1 MESPINPLAAAIL
14 ENQLSHAYPRLADA
28 ERARYAGLVD
38 SIRKP
43 GDVVVDAVPGGENQW
58 TVTICSADFP
68 GALSLIVGLLT
79 AYRLDVLSADVQTL
93 SFPET
98 VVDKSPLRPA
108 TRRRLPSAQPT
119 APARRLVDRFEV
131 RSLTRPAPD
140 LWQAFRADFVGLI
153 AAEHSEEARDEV
165 IDRVSEVFRTLGSS
179 DAKLLPLAIEISN
192 APAQRQT
199 LVRVRSADTPGFL
212 FAFANA
218 LADLAVNI
226 ERAEIRTVDG
236 KAQDTFWVTDRWG
249 HPIVD
254 EKRLHELR
262 VATTLIK
269 QFTYLL
275 PRSPNPGQALRQ
287 FKALISQMLSRPE
300 WTTEFAN
307 LGTAAVLETLA
318 DLMGVS
324 RFLWE
329 DFLRLQHETLFPL
342 LLDVPSLDGAQ
353 TKDALRDEVQKR
365 LASRSSR
372 AERVEELNAFKDLEM
387 FRIDLR
393 HITGRSD
400 FAAFSQE
407 LTWLAEVAVE
417 VAVELAQAELIP
429 KLGKA
434 RLADGRSCP
443 YCICALGKFGGG
455 ELGFGSDLELI
466 FVYESQGNTDGPRPV
481 FNSEYFERTVQIFLG
496 TLKARQEGI
505 FEIDLRLRPFG
516 RAGALASSLDGFT
529 AYYTL
534 GGSAVQFERLTLV
547 RLRPFAGDLELGKR
561 IQKARDAFVY
571 SGQSLDLENIHHL
584 RHRQATELVPRGQV
598 NAKYSHGGLVDLEY
612 FVQAWQI
619 TVGSTN
625 PTVRV
630 TNTREAISR
639 LANGGYLPH
648 DLARELWETYDFLR
662 QLIDALR
669 VVRGHAKD
677 LSIPTD
683 QTREFSYLAHRLK
696 FATTEQLR
704 EAIETRMAFAQ
715 GLWDGAGPSVRELT
729 Y

>member
-1 MESPINPLAAAIL
+1 MGTPVEPPAADIL
-14 ENQLSHAYPRLADA
+14 DNQLGDAYPRLAAA
-28 ERARYAGLVD
+28 ERARYAVLVN
-38 SIRKP
+38 SIQKP
-43 GDVVVDAVPGGENQW
+43 GDVAVDVMPGADDHW
-58 TVTICSADFP
+58 TVTVCSADFP

-79 AYRLDVLSADVQTL
+79 AYRLDVLSADVRTL
-93 SFPET
+93 RFPEPGVEKT
-98 VVDKSPLRPA
+98 V
-108 TRRRLPSAQPT
+108 RRSTSRRQI
-119 APARRLVDRFEV
+119 APAEPRAPSRRLVDRFEV
-131 RSLTRPAPD
+131 WALTQPAPE
-140 LWQAFRADFVGLI
+140 LWQAFRTDLTAML
-153 AAEHSEEARDEV
+153 AAEHSEAARDDV
-165 IDRVSEVFRTLGSS
+165 IDRVSEVFRTLGSP
-179 DAKLLPLAIEISN
+179 DAKLLPMEIEISN
-192 APAQRQT
+192 ARSQPYT
-199 LVRVRSADTPGFL
+199 EVRVRSADTPGFL

-218 LADLAVNI
+218 LADLAVNV
-226 ERAEIRTVDG
+226 ERAEIRTVDSQ
-236 KAQDTFWVTDRWG
+236 AQDTFWVTDRWG
-249 HPIVD
+249 QPIVD

-287 FKALISQMLSRPE
+287 FNALISQMLSRPE

-307 LGTAAVLETLA
+307 LETAAVLETLA

-342 LLDVPSLDGAQ
+342 LLDIPSLDGAQ
-353 TKDALRDEVQKR
+353 TREALHDEIQKR
-365 LASRSSR
+365 LASLSSPVER
-372 AERVEELNAFKDLEM
+372 AQELNAFKDREM

-400 FAAFSQE
+400 FAAFSRE

-417 VAVELAQAELIP
+417 VAGELGLAELIA
-429 KLGKA
+429 KHGHA
-434 RLADGRSCP
+434 TLADGRSCP

-466 FVYESQGNTDGPRPV
+466 FVYESQGNTSGPSTIL
-481 FNSEYFERTVQIFLG
+481 NSEYFERMVQIFLG
-496 TLKARQEGI
+496 KLKARQEGI

-516 RAGALASSLDGFT
+516 RAGALASSFEGFSS
-529 AYYTL
+529 YYAA
-534 GGSAVQFERLTLV
+534 GGSAEQFERLALV
-547 RLRPFAGDLELGKR
+547 RLRPVAGDRALGKR
-561 IQKARDAFVY
+561 IQEARDSFVY
-571 SGQSLDLENIHHL
+571 SGQPLDLENIRHL

-619 TVGSTN
+619 TVGTTN
-625 PTVRV
+625 PAIRV

-639 LANGGYLPH
+639 LAGASYLRD

-677 LSIPTD
+677 LTIPPD
-683 QTREFSYLAHRLK
+683 HSREFSYLAHRLK
-696 FATTEQLR
+696 FLTTEQLR
-704 EAIETRMAFAQ
+704 AAIEQRMAFAR
-715 GLWDGAGPSVRELT
+715 GLWDGAWPTRP
-729 Y
+729 